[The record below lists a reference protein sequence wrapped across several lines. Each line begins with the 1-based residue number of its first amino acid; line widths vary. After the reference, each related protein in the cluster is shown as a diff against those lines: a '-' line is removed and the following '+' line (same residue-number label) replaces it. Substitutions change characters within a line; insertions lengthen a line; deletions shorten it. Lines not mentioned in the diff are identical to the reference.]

1 MLRTDRL
8 PPLPHAQT
16 QALSALNDPDVSLVD
31 VAEVIETDP
40 ALTATLLRAANSVAS
55 APIDRIASARVAAI
69 RIGLHPTRNLVM
81 GTVMTSLSTDFS
93 RAGIDTDELW
103 RHALACALLVDGA
116 VRSDGAAHSAGFT
129 AGLMHDIGRIAMA
142 QIDPDRYRKVAGR
155 VRSGVE
161 AIEAERDVFGSDHC
175 EWGADVARAW
185 AVPEDIV
192 GAIGGHH
199 GAPPRELT
207 DEQTEEQ
214 TGELARAIEQAHAV
228 LRALGI
234 GNGLQPPDVGPLE
247 AAAGLD
253 PEQQALLDGA
263 GGAEELF
270 TQIDWFRGAFAIA
283 G

>member
-234 GNGLQPPDVGPLE
+234 GNGLQPPDVEPLE
-247 AAAGLD
+247 SPAALD

>member
-55 APIDRIASARVAAI
+55 APVDRIGSARVAAI
-69 RIGLHPTRNLVM
+69 RIGLRPTRNLVM

-103 RHALACALLVDGA
+103 RHALASALLADRA
-116 VRSDGAAHSAGFT
+116 VKSDGAAHSSGFT

-142 QIDPDRYRKVAGR
+142 QVEPDRYRKIAGR
-155 VRSGVE
+155 VRSGAG
-161 AIEAERDVFGSDHC
+161 AIEAERDVFDSDHA

-185 AVPEDIV
+185 AVPEEIV
-192 GAIGGHH
+192 EAIGEHH
-199 GAPPRELT
+199 GAPRG
-207 DEQTEEQ
+207 EE
-214 TGELARAIEQAHAV
+214 TSDLSKAIDQAHGV
-228 LRALGI
+228 LRALRI
-234 GNGLQPPDVGPLE
+234 GNGLQTPDDEPLE
-247 AAAGLD
+247 ATVGLD
-253 PEQQALLDGA
+253 PDQQALLDRA

-270 TQIDWFRGAFAIA
+270 TQIEWFRGAFAIA
-283 G
+283 A

>member
-1 MLRTDRL
+1 MR
-8 PPLPHAQT
+8 
-16 QALSALNDPDVSLVD
+16 
-31 VAEVIETDP
+31 
-40 ALTATLLRAANSVAS
+40 
-55 APIDRIASARVAAI
+55 
-69 RIGLHPTRNLVM
+69 G
-81 GTVMTSLSTDFS
+81 
-93 RAGIDTDELW
+93 
-103 RHALACALLVDGA
+103 
-116 VRSDGAAHSAGFT
+116 DGAAHSAGFT

-161 AIEAERDVFGSDHC
+161 AIEAERDIFGSDHC

-228 LRALGI
+228 LRAVGI
-234 GNGLQPPDVGPLE
+234 GNGLQPPDVEPLYPDLRNARTVRE
-247 AAAGLD
+247 QIVLNRKQTACNSCHRKID
-253 PEQQALLDGA
+253 PMGFAFENFDAIGAWRDLDGRFPIDPSGQLPDGRSFNGPKELIA
-263 GGAEELF
+263 ILKGEETFVRSLIEKMLTFALGRGLEYYDRCAVDNIYAELAADEYRF
-270 TQIDWFRGAFAIA
+270 TVLVQAIVMSDAFQMRNLKEDNS
-283 G
+283 

>member
-69 RIGLHPTRNLVM
+69 RIGLRPTRNLVM
-81 GTVMTSLSTDFS
+81 GTVMTSLSTDFG
-93 RAGIDTDELW
+93 RAGIDSEELW

-142 QIDPDRYRKVAGR
+142 QIEPDRYRKVAGQ

-161 AIEAERDVFGSDHC
+161 AIEAERDVFGSDHT

-185 AVPEDIV
+185 AVPEDIIE
-192 GAIGGHH
+192 AIGQHH
-199 GAPPRELT
+199 GASNGELT
-207 DEQTEEQ
+207 GD
-214 TGELARAIEQAHAV
+214 LAVAIERAHGV
-228 LRALGI
+228 LRSLGI
-234 GNGLQPPDVGPLE
+234 GNGLALPDVEPP
-247 AAAGLD
+247 AATVDLD
-253 PEQQALLDGA
+253 PEEEALLNRA
-263 GGAEELF
+263 GGAEELSA
-270 TQIDWFRGAFAIA
+270 QIDWFRGAFAIA
-283 G
+283 S

>member
-1 MLRTDRL
+1 MLQTDRL

-55 APIDRIASARVAAI
+55 APIDRVASARIAAI
-69 RIGLHPTRNLVM
+69 RIGLSPTRNLVM

-93 RAGIDTDELW
+93 RAGIDTEELW

-142 QIDPDRYRKVAGR
+142 QIDPDRYRKVAAR

-161 AIEAERDVFGSDHC
+161 AIEAERDVFGSDHA

-185 AVPEDIV
+185 AVPEEIV
-192 GAIGGHH
+192 DAISEHH
-199 GAPPRELT
+199 GASMSGLSGEPAGEA
-207 DEQTEEQ
+207 
-214 TGELARAIEQAHAV
+214 TGNLSWAIEQAHGV
-228 LRALGI
+228 LRAIGV
-234 GNGLQPPDVGPLE
+234 GNGLKLPDVDPPP
-247 AAAGLD
+247 AAVVLD
-253 PEQQALLDGA
+253 SDQEALLDRV
-263 GGAEELF
+263 GGGEELF
-270 TQIDWFRGAFAIA
+270 TQIDWFRGAFALA